1 MGLSPSSSFLV
12 PASTPDTT
20 NNQVI
25 GALAAKQ
32 ASQWRQQTI
41 SQALDEVLFPTIPA
55 VYVQPTLSISTGG
68 SLIFERGSSSGITFS
83 ATFTQNNAGPASSI
97 AWKRDETTF
106 AGQTLSPGDSLPSYN
121 ISNLSSFS
129 SVVEVTCTIGYS
141 QGPQLQNNKG
151 QNSGTPIPEGSLTS
165 TGLSLRP
172 IYPYYYLKSP
182 VTFTRQQFVN
192 AILAGNANAI
202 HASAVLTK
210 VVSPANGTLTIPYNL
225 NAQFFGVAHANGTGG
240 YNNKLSFYT
249 SESDRGPI
257 AAAFTVGDQTTA
269 GATWSGQSFRYYITP
284 GAITNSNPNIQ
295 LRETTT

>member
-41 SQALDEVLFPTIPA
+41 SQALDEVLFPTIPPTFN
-55 VYVQPTLSISTGG
+55 QPTLTLSTTWP
-68 SLIFERGSSSGITFS
+68 SFVERGTQTIGNMTPTWTQNQAGAALNYNQITNGAEAASIQGSPQVVPNVFTSPVTSTITF
-83 ATFTQNNAGPASSI
+83 AIRVNYLAG
-97 AWKRDETTF
+97 
-106 AGQTLSPGDSLPSYN
+106 SPIP
-121 ISNLSSFS
+121 
-129 SVVEVTCTIGYS
+129 
-141 QGPQLQNNKG
+141 NNKG
-151 QNSGTPIPEGSLTS
+151 VLVPNPIGAGSIVS
-165 TGLSLRP
+165 NAVSVTG
-172 IYPYYYLKSP
+172 IYPYFYLKSP
-182 VTFTRQQFVN
+182 VPFTRQQFVN
-192 AILAGNANAI
+192 AIANDTANAI

-249 SESDRGPI
+249 SESDQGPI

-269 GATWSGQSFRYYITP
+269 VNFRWSGQSFRYYITP